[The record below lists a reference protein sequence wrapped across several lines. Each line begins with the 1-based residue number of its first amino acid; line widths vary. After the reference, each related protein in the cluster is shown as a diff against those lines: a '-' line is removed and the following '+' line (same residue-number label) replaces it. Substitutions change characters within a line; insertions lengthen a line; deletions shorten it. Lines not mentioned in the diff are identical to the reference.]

1 MFRMPPFPAKSA
13 VLALALGLAASAAL
27 AGEFV
32 FVPDDATH
40 GLKARGHRLFDTFLV
55 RPGTDFQAYSGVRI
69 GAVTVR
75 PVDARVDKRMNS
87 IDRRQLVRKF
97 RSYVSGGLGDAA
109 NGDGPKLVLS
119 AAIID
124 AMPNND
130 ITGRYLQSRG
140 ASPSSS
146 STAIG
151 VGSVSFEG
159 ILKDAR
165 TGEVVAVL
173 ADKYTGRNFSA
184 NVNLHTRWGD
194 ADEGFRRW
202 GKELRKLV
210 GGTGRS

>member
-1 MFRMPPFPAKSA
+1 MFRMPPFPVKST
-13 VLALALGLAASAAL
+13 VLALALGLAASTAL

-32 FVPDDATH
+32 FVPDEATH
-40 GLKARGHRLFDTFLV
+40 DLKASGHRLFDTFLV
-55 RPGTDFQAYSGVRI
+55 RTGTDFRSYSGVRI

-75 PVDARVDKRMNS
+75 PVDQKVDKRMNS
-87 IDRRQLVRKF
+87 IDRRQLIRKF
-97 RSYVSGGLGDAA
+97 RSMVSEGLGDAA
-109 NGDGPKLVLS
+109 NGDGPNLVLT
-119 AAIID
+119 AAITD
-124 AMPNND
+124 AMPNTD
-130 ITGRYLQSRG
+130 ITGRYLLSRG

-146 STAIG
+146 STATG

-173 ADKYTGRNFSA
+173 ADKYTGRTFTA

-202 GKELRKLV
+202 GKELGKLV